1 MNQRRVLVGTGTAT
15 LRKLLRMELVARGYS
30 VHTEE
35 TGLAV
40 LEAMEDCEPHFLLL
54 DVNLSIVGGIELCKR
69 LRVAYDQP
77 ILMVSAVADPPVK
90 IRALDAGADDYVTAP
105 LDADELVARMRAVAR
120 RILGSAS
127 APADFIACG
136 DIAIDVLRR
145 EVRRGTEKVRLTKT
159 EFNLLRELASHA
171 GKVLTYD
178 HLLDTVWGDGNGDAH
193 PIHVHVSNL
202 RRKLQERDRDACSI
216 LAVPGVG
223 YRLQLDAAQNLSK
236 S

>member
-15 LRKLLRMELVARGYS
+15 LRKLLRMELVARGYTVCMEDTS
-30 VHTEE
+30 Q
-35 TGLAV
+35 GV
-40 LEAMEDCEPHFLLL
+40 LEVMDDCEPHFLLL
-54 DVNLSIVGGIELCKR
+54 DVDLPVIGGIELCKR
-69 LRVAYDQP
+69 LRVAYDVP
-77 ILMVSAVADPPVK
+77 ILMVSAVATPQVK

-105 LDADELVARMRAVAR
+105 LDMDELVARMRAVAR
-120 RILGSAS
+120 RVGVRAS
-127 APADFIACG
+127 VPADFIACG

-178 HLLDTVWGDGNGDAH
+178 HLLDTVWGEGSGDAH

-202 RRKLQERDRDACSI
+202 RRKLQEQDPDACSI

-223 YRLQLDAAQNLSK
+223 YRLQLDTAQNLSK